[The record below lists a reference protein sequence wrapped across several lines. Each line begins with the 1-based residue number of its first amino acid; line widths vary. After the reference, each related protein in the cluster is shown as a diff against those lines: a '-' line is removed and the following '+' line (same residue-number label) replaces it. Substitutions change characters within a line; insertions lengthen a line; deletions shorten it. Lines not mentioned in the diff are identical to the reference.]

1 MLNKL
6 CIKIKLDKIADV
18 QNFIAKASKYD
29 KLTIHADSYIVS
41 ASSLMGILSL
51 DLDKPI
57 NLCWESPRM
66 SEKIQKDFEQWAI

>member
-1 MLNKL
+1 M

-29 KLTIHADSYIVS
+29 NLTIHADSYIVN

>member
-1 MLNKL
+1 M
-6 CIKIKLDKIADV
+6 CIKIKLDKISDI

-29 KLTIHADSYIVS
+29 NLTIHADSYIVS

>member
-1 MLNKL
+1 M

-29 KLTIHADSYIVS
+29 NLTIHADSYIVN

-57 NLCWESPRM
+57 NLCWESPKM
-66 SEKIQKDFEQWAI
+66 SEKIQKDFEQWGI